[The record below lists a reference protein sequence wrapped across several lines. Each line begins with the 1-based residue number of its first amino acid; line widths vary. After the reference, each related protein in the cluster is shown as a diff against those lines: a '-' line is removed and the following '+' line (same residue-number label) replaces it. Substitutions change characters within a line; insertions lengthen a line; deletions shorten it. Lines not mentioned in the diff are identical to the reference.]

1 LGRAGKASCGR
12 RGDVGLGS
20 VWQGRRG
27 KAWYGRAWH
36 GRAWHGKAGHGKH
49 KKRRCIS
56 LIYKWKQNRFPVDAQ
71 TAGKELE
78 RIQSKYNGILPSAV
92 VEESRPEEAVLHN
105 CFNWNDADAAGKYR
119 EIQAKEIIRNI
130 VVVKVDEVEKDIVPV
145 RAFVSVVNEDE
156 ERPKYISINKAMS
169 EPDYQEQI
177 LQTALKELL
186 AFKQKY
192 QRLLQFKKVFDA
204 IDEVQAELAM

>member
-1 LGRAGKASCGR
+1 MRHGLARQGPAR
-12 RGDVGLGS
+12 RGVVRS
-20 VWQGRRG
+20 GRHNERG
-27 KAWYGRAWH
+27 
-36 GRAWHGKAGHGKH
+36 
-49 KKRRCIS
+49 CI
-56 LIYKWKQNRFPVDAQ
+56 LVIYKWKQNRFPVDAQ
-71 TAGKELE
+71 KAGEELE
-78 RIQSKYNGILPSAV
+78 RIQNKYNGILPKTV
-92 VEESRPEEAVLHN
+92 VDESRPEDAVLHN
-105 CFNWNDADAAGKYR
+105 CFNWNDADAAEKYR

-130 VVVKVDEVEKDIVPV
+130 VVIKVDEVEQEITPI
-145 RAFVSVVNEDE
+145 RAFVSVADEDE

-192 QRLLQFKKVFDA
+192 QGLLQFKKVFDA